1 MGDKLFQM
9 FVEFKAGASTPSHSH
24 PHEQVIHVIR
34 GRLRLILED
43 RTVEVPAGES
53 FVLRS
58 NVPHGAEAIGDTL
71 LLDSFS
77 PPREDLIALDA
88 GA

>member
-1 MGDKLFQM
+1 VDQD
-9 FVEFKAGASTPSHSH
+9 GARRSSPHHRRRPSHSH

-34 GRLRLILED
+34 GRLRLILTD
-43 RTVEVPAGES
+43 GIADVPAGES

-58 NVPHGAEAIGDTL
+58 NVPHGAEAPIDTL

-88 GA
+88 ANA